1 MSLLHVTAPC
11 PYCYTDIDLRK
22 VAFRCPGRAA
32 VGKKECV
39 KDIDRVR
46 ATHFGDLKEY
56 YPAFVP
62 SRTSLLSDM
71 RRTQCPD
78 CLGSTGVRLCP
89 QCHSRLPSGFSSDSS
104 LFGLVGARSS
114 GKTVMLAVLMRELAM
129 NGPVGRR
136 FRDTIRLCK
145 DGDNN
150 GQEVRLERLLKQ
162 MESPLGQLPAQT
174 QQADGDKTSPVVF
187 EWQRARRGIAKTV
200 FGDFTS
206 TVFSFYDTAGE
217 DLAVDE
223 RALSMTYLLATN
235 GIILLLD
242 PFSFPGN
249 AGRGSAAKDQRV
261 ETAPENV
268 LHAITEVMRQNEATK
283 HNRKIKQPVAIV
295 ISKIDAFWSDIP
307 ENNPI
312 RRPSS
317 SLGYYD
323 EAEGASVHDHIAS
336 MVSHWGGDGL
346 LTMLETNYENYRF
359 FGLSA
364 LGSEPD
370 YAMQRVDER
379 GLMPHRVAEPL
390 LWLMAQRGFLPKQ
403 G

>member
-1 MSLLHVTAPC
+1 
-11 PYCYTDIDLRK
+11 
-22 VAFRCPGRAA
+22 
-32 VGKKECV
+32 
-39 KDIDRVR
+39 
-46 ATHFGDLKEY
+46 
-56 YPAFVP
+56 
-62 SRTSLLSDM
+62 
-71 RRTQCPD
+71 
-78 CLGSTGVRLCP
+78 
-89 QCHSRLPSGFSSDSS
+89 
-104 LFGLVGARSS
+104 
-114 GKTVMLAVLMRELAM
+114 
-129 NGPVGRR
+129 
-136 FRDTIRLCK
+136 
-145 DGDNN
+145 
-150 GQEVRLERLLKQ
+150 
-162 MESPLGQLPAQT
+162 
-174 QQADGDKTSPVVF
+174 
-187 EWQRARRGIAKTV
+187 
-200 FGDFTS
+200 
-206 TVFSFYDTAGE
+206 
-217 DLAVDE
+217 
-223 RALSMTYLLATN
+223 MTYLLATN